1 MAGPL
6 TIANILDGLQL
17 AADGIYSSLSA
28 EPRQTDE
35 VREREAVARGAY
47 PDLLLEI
54 GRHHS
59 VPVMDREVRS
69 FLDGVPAR
77 GVVADIGCGWG
88 WHWRRLDAQRPDV
101 YVIAVDFVRENLRVA
116 ARMLGSLV
124 NDQVFLVHG
133 DATKLPFP
141 PAVFDGYWT
150 VQTLQHIP
158 GFKEAIT
165 EAHRV
170 LRPDGQFACYS
181 LNRAKAVEIAY
192 RLMGRSYHVRGKRP
206 ESFYLARGSAEEA
219 NIVGRVF
226 GSPVKSRYTEVL
238 FHPDLKLRTGRAA
251 SWIGMADAYL
261 SGSMPLFAWIARQ
274 RSYHT
279 RKLSR

>member
-6 TIANILDGLQL
+6 RIAAILDGLQL

-35 VREREAVARGAY
+35 VREREAVARRAY

-69 FLDGVPAR
+69 FLNGVPAR

-88 WHWRRLDAQRPDV
+88 WHWRRLNTQRPDV
-101 YVIAVDFVRENLRVA
+101 CVIAVDFVRENLRVA
-116 ARMLGSLV
+116 ARVLGPLV
-124 NDQVFLVHG
+124 NHQVFLVHG
-133 DATKLPFP
+133 DATRLPFP
-141 PAVFDGYWT
+141 PAVFDGCWT

-158 GFKEAIT
+158 GFEEAIT
-165 EAHRV
+165 EAYRV
-170 LRPDGQFACYS
+170 LRPDGQLACYS
-181 LNRAKAVEIAY
+181 LNCAKLIEVAY
-192 RLMGRSYHVRGKRP
+192 RLMRKSYHIRGKRP
-206 ESFYLARGSAEEA
+206 GSFYLARGSAEEA
-219 NIVGRVF
+219 GIVARVF
-226 GSPVKSRYTEVL
+226 GSRVTSRYTEIL
-238 FHPDLKLRTGRAA
+238 FHPDFRLRTGKAT
-251 SWIGMADAYL
+251 SWIGQVDAFL
-261 SGSMPLFAWIARQ
+261 SSGLPLFAWVARQ

-279 RKLSR
+279 RKPS